1 MAYPLVIGDLPLES
15 TDPAV
20 HEALAIPGILLLFGL
35 GVLVVGGRYYRRGR
49 LVKNTPPE
57 QIRSIALGRT
67 EIHGQTRASDTV
79 FTEPF
84 GDRLCVYRDWSVKE
98 RQKKKKRTRDD
109 DGNMKTEET
118 YEWVTVQSGTDV
130 APFFVEDD
138 TGHVLV
144 DADHTTDYYVSSE
157 NSTKI
162 TVRKRKGLPGKV
174 QRWYNNSSPSAEEIA
189 ELADDDLIL
198 GDALENHVSEADRKH
213 LLADR
218 LPDRYLDD
226 DGGVRDGVTE
236 TELRQAMAEGPEGG
250 AGGGTTAVVD
260 RDDPITSLLVEWD
273 EDESESSSAGVESAD
288 GEDSQASDDG
298 ESLAGVP
305 LSHREHTGFIGR
317 LKTRFAKWR
326 HARSRSPSTLRTPNS
341 KWKRR
346 FTAEVI
352 PVDEEVY
359 VFGGAEER
367 RDASGSNAERLRMTN
382 DPDTGLFMVSDRS
395 EDALASRFTRRGPL
409 IMLAGLALS
418 AAGIYL
424 AASSPVFA

>member
-1 MAYPLVIGDLPLES
+1 MAYPLVIGEFALES

-20 HEALAIPGILLLFGL
+20 HEALAIPGLLVLAGL
-35 GVLVVGGRYYRRGR
+35 GVLVIGGRYYRRGR

-67 EIHGQTRASDTV
+67 EIHGRTRAADTV

-109 DGNMKTEET
+109 DGNMKTEEK

-130 APFFVEDD
+130 APFYVEDD
-138 TGHVLV
+138 TGNVLV

-157 NSTKI
+157 NSTSI
-162 TVRKRKGLPGKV
+162 TLRKRKGLPGNV
-174 QRWYNNSSPSAEEIA
+174 RRWYDNPSPSAQDIA
-189 ELADDDLIL
+189 DLADDDLVL
-198 GDALENHVSEADRKH
+198 GDALENHISEADRRH

-218 LPDRYLDD
+218 LPERYLDD

-236 TELRQAMAEGPEGG
+236 TELRQAMAEGADGD
-250 AGGGTTAVVD
+250 GGTTAIVE
-260 RDDPITSLLVEWD
+260 RDDPITSLLVEWGGN
-273 EDESESSSAGVESAD
+273 ESESASAGAESAD
-288 GEDSQASDDG
+288 GVDAQASDDE

-305 LSHREHTGFIGR
+305 LSQREHTGFIGR

-326 HARSRSPSTLRTPNS
+326 HARSRSPRTLRTPNS

-367 RDASGSNAERLRMTN
+367 MGASGSNADRLRMTN

-395 EDALASRFTRRGPL
+395 EDALASRFRRRGPL